1 MTGEQAEADAAVQA
15 KTDIRR
21 AEVAGEDAAILA
33 SQGTRDADVLRSAGK
48 REASVLQT
56 AGQRRINLIWE
67 LTQAAVALMITATT
81 MGAVIYMVRAAE
93 IDKALQLLSA
103 AFFLIIGFYFSRTNH
118 TKVGGISGENDR

>member
-1 MTGEQAEADAAVQA
+1 MEEQVRSDAAAAQA
-15 KTDIRR
+15 QTDVRR
-21 AEVAGEDAAILA
+21 AEVAVEDAAVLA
-33 SQGTRDADVLRSAGK
+33 TQGTRDADALRSAGK

-67 LTQAAVALMITATT
+67 STQAVVAILITGTT
-81 MGAVIYMVRAAE
+81 MYAVLSMLRDKE

-118 TKVGGISGENDR
+118 TKTGGISGEGER